1 MENENPKKETANKKS
16 VASGA
21 GLRGKPRKLNGEAKE
36 AASAATSAKANGL
49 LEEKFKME
57 VGEAVDQSVFDDELS
72 PDDYRGKNVTID
84 GNFLSKE
91 RMSSRTKTKTRVLK
105 TTDEYISNAERY
117 YPTIEQGLSLI
128 HI

>member
-1 MENENPKKETANKKS
+1 MENEKPKNETANKKS

-36 AASAATSAKANGL
+36 AASAAASAKANGL

-72 PDDYRGKNVTID
+72 PDDYRGKTVTID
-84 GNFLSKE
+84 GNFLSK
-91 RMSSRTKTKTRVLK
+91 RCQRSV
-105 TTDEYISNAERY
+105 ISLEIR
-117 YPTIEQGLSLI
+117 L
-128 HI
+128 